1 MTDIYQPSRVI
12 RQTDIPQYLAQGLIR
27 DYPVA
32 VRSPREVAAGGFA
45 DAARNPNTWTVY
57 FLVDIA
63 WAQVHSARGLRRE
76 WTSLD
81 RVEAWLRSV
90 GFSFFWVRNDLDP
103 VASSRDGPRHR
114 PSLK

>member
-1 MTDIYQPSRVI
+1 MVELYQPSRVI
-12 RQTDIPQYLAQGLIR
+12 NQTDICQHAAQGLIN

-32 VRSPREVAAGGFA
+32 VRSRREVTAGGFA
-45 DAARNPNTWTVY
+45 DATRNPHTWTVY
-57 FLVDIA
+57 FLVETE
-63 WAQVHSARGLRRE
+63 WAQVISARGLRRE

-81 RVEAWLRSV
+81 RVEAWLRSL

-103 VASSRDGPRHR
+103 AAGRDRPTSG